1 MAAAKTPPL
10 LPHGPPVTQVFLLT
24 SSHGNHTVNRLGQHD
39 ITFIPYNATQQVTV
53 QRIQKPGAQ
62 IQWVLEQIEQHREQ
76 LQKAD
81 IVIVLVGGN
90 NYPSTGR
97 PLPVDNDIVTPLVS
111 IFNDLVTMGVRAVC
125 ICELLPRY
133 PYKCTM
139 DDAVAKEE
147 VEHIEHVNGSLGA
160 KLVNRCPKA
169 KVSLFRTI
177 WDRELEMHA
186 CTSCK
191 AGFCAKSH
199 HNAFLSR
206 DHVHLTPAGYKWLR
220 DRIIQTAYLAIQD
233 LWNGVK
239 QTVPEPVTHK
249 KTQRGKKKENNL
261 IRIKMFHAISI
272 NYLPP
277 PSPDALPH
285 HPKPHL
291 IHCHPQPPATPSPH
305 PPPTPPIA
313 PALHTNPLHPTPHP
327 HNNVLIL
334 HHELWYM
341 W

>member
-139 DDAVAKEE
+139 EE

-199 HNAFLSR
+199 HNAFLSQ

-239 QTVPEPVTHK
+239 QTVP
-249 KTQRGKKKENNL
+249 
-261 IRIKMFHAISI
+261 
-272 NYLPP
+272 
-277 PSPDALPH
+277 
-285 HPKPHL
+285 
-291 IHCHPQPPATPSPH
+291 
-305 PPPTPPIA
+305 
-313 PALHTNPLHPTPHP
+313 ALHTNPLHPTPHP

>member
-24 SSHGNHTVNRLGQHD
+24 SSHGNHTANRLGQHD

-62 IQWVLEQIEQHREQ
+62 IQWVQEQIKQHREQ

-90 NYPSTGR
+90 NYPSSGR
-97 PLPVDNDIVTPLVS
+97 PLPVDNDILTPLVS
-111 IFNDLVTMGVRAVC
+111 IFDDLVTMGVRAVR

-147 VEHIEHVNGSLGA
+147 VEHIEHVNRSLGA
-160 KLVNRCPKA
+160 RLINRCPKA

-206 DHVHLTPAGYKWLR
+206 DHVHLTPAGYTWLR
-220 DRIIQTAYLAIQD
+220 DRIIQTAYLASQD

-239 QTVPEPVTHK
+239 QTVPEPVTQK
-249 KTQRGKKKENNL
+249 KTRRGKKRKQL
-261 IRIKMFHAISI
+261 
-272 NYLPP
+272 
-277 PSPDALPH
+277 D
-285 HPKPHL
+285 
-291 IHCHPQPPATPSPH
+291 
-305 PPPTPPIA
+305 
-313 PALHTNPLHPTPHP
+313 
-327 HNNVLIL
+327 
-334 HHELWYM
+334 
-341 W
+341 